1 MPIRRVKPTTNA
13 RRKITFLDTSDLTK
27 KRPEKR
33 LTSGLRKSG
42 GRNNHGRTTVRWRGG
57 GHKRLYR
64 QIDWRRSDKD
74 GIPAKVVAHEY
85 DPNRNAR
92 LHLLQ
97 YADGEKRYVLAV
109 HGVSVGQVVQSG
121 EAADPKPGNCMEL
134 RHIPVGLQ
142 VHAVELVPGRGA
154 QMARGAGTTCSLGAR
169 EGGYALLTL
178 PSGEM
183 RRVNERCR
191 ATIGQ
196 VGNVDAN
203 LVVIGKAGRT
213 RHMGRRPRVRGSAMN
228 PVAHPMGGGEGRRS
242 GGRHP
247 RSKWGQLAKGG
258 NTRKPRKGSSR
269 WIVRGRKRGKHV
281 GR

>member
-1 MPIRRVKPTTNA
+1 MPIRRVKPTSSA
-13 RRKITFLDTSDLTK
+13 RRKITFLETGDLTK
-27 KRPEKR
+27 KKPEKR
-33 LTSGLRKSG
+33 LTRGMRKSG
-42 GRNNHGRTTVRWRGG
+42 GRNNHGHVTIRHRGG

-64 QIDWRRSDKD
+64 VIDWKRNGKD
-74 GIPAKVVAHEY
+74 GVPAKVVAHEY

-97 YADGEKRYVLAV
+97 YADGERRYVLAV
-109 HGVSVGQVVQSG
+109 NGLELGTVVSNGASA
-121 EAADPKPGNCMEL
+121 EPKPGNCMAL
-134 RHIPVGLQ
+134 KHIPVGLQ
-142 VHAVELVPGRGA
+142 VHCVELVPGRGA
-154 QMARGAGTTCSLGAR
+154 QMARGAGSACTLGAK

-183 RRVNERCR
+183 RRVNVECR

-196 VGNVDAN
+196 VGNIDAN
-203 LVVIGKAGRT
+203 LVVIGKAGRK
-213 RHMGRRPRVRGSAMN
+213 RHMGRRPEVRGSAMN
-228 PVAHPMGGGEGRRS
+228 PVAHPMGGGEGRRA

-247 RSKWGQLAKGG
+247 VSPWGVPAKGG

-269 WIVRGRKRGKHV
+269 MIVRGRKRGKHV

>member
-13 RRKITFLDTSDLTK
+13 RRGMSYLDTSDLTR

-33 LTSGLRKSG
+33 LTEGLRKTG
-42 GRNNHGRTTVRWRGG
+42 GRNNHGRITCRHRGG

-64 QIDWRRSDKD
+64 IIDWKRADKD
-74 GIPAKVVAHEY
+74 GIPAKVIAHEY

-97 YADGEKRYVLAV
+97 YRDGERRYVIAAHKV
-109 HGVSVGQVVQSG
+109 EVGQVVVSG
-121 EAADPKPGNCMEL
+121 SGSEPKPGNCMPL
-134 RHIPVGLQ
+134 RDIPTGLV

-154 QMARGAGTTCSLGAR
+154 QMARGAGSYCTLGAKD
-169 EGGYALLTL
+169 GDFALLTL

-183 RRVNERCR
+183 RRVRLDCR

-203 LVVIGKAGRT
+203 LVKIGKAGRK
-213 RHMGRRPRVRGSAMN
+213 RHMGIRPTVRGSAMN

-247 RSKWGQLAKGG
+247 VSPWGKPAKGG
-258 NTRKPRKGSSR
+258 NTRRRKKASSR
-269 WIVRGRKRGKHV
+269 LIVRGRKRGKQV

>member
-1 MPIRRVKPTTNA
+1 MPIRRVKPTTKA
-13 RRKITFLDTSDLTK
+13 RRTITFLDTSDLTK

-33 LTSGLRKSG
+33 LTQGLRKSG
-42 GRNNHGRTTVRWRGG
+42 GRNNHGRTTARHRGG

-64 QIDWRRSDKD
+64 IIDWKRGDKD
-74 GIPAKVVAHEY
+74 GIPAKVVALEY

-97 YADGEKRYVLAV
+97 YADGEKRYVLATHKV
-109 HGVSVGQVVQSG
+109 AVGQAVMNG
-121 EAADPKPGNCMEL
+121 PEAEPKPGNCMML
-134 RHIPVGLQ
+134 KNIPVGLH
-142 VHAVELVPGRGA
+142 VHAVEMVPGRGA
-154 QMARGAGTTCSLGAR
+154 QMARGAGAVCTLSAK
-169 EGGYALLTL
+169 EGKYALLIL

-183 RRVNERCR
+183 RRVHVNCR

-196 VGNVDAN
+196 VGNIDAN
-203 LVVIGKAGRT
+203 LVVIGKAGRS

-247 RSKWGQLAKGG
+247 RSKWGKLAKGG
-258 NTRKPRKGSSR
+258 NTRKTRKTSDR
-269 WIVRGRKRGKHV
+269 AIVRGRKRGKQV

>member
-1 MPIRRVKPTTNA
+1 MPIRRVRPTTNA

-27 KRPEKR
+27 KPPERR
-33 LTSGLRKSG
+33 LTEGLRKHG
-42 GRNNHGRTTVRWRGG
+42 GRNNHGRLTVRHRGG
-57 GHKRLYR
+57 GHKRRYR
-64 QIDWRRSDKD
+64 VIDWKRSDKD

-97 YADGEKRYVLAV
+97 YADGERRYVLAAHQV
-109 HGVSVGQVVQSG
+109 QVGQVVMSG
-121 EAADPKPGNCMEL
+121 KEAEPKPGNCL
-134 RHIPVGLQ
+134 ALADIPTGLQ
-142 VHAVELVPGRGA
+142 VHAVEMVPGRGA
-154 QMARGAGTTCSLGAR
+154 QMARGAGAACVLGAK
-169 EGGYALLTL
+169 EGSYALLTL

-183 RRVNERCR
+183 RRVHLRCR

-203 LVVIGKAGRT
+203 LVVVGKAGRK
-213 RHMGRRPRVRGSAMN
+213 RHMGRRPEVRGSAMN

-269 WIVRGRKRGKHV
+269 FIVRRRKRGKHV

>member
-13 RRKITFLDTSDLTK
+13 RRGMSFLDTSDLTK

-33 LTSGLRKSG
+33 LTVGLRKSG
-42 GRNNHGRTTVRWRGG
+42 GRNNHGRTTVRHRGG

-64 QIDWRRSDKD
+64 IIDWKRGDKD
-74 GIPAKVVAHEY
+74 GVPAKIIALEY

-97 YADGEKRYVLAV
+97 YVDGSRRYVLAAHKV
-109 HGVSVGQVVQSG
+109 KVGHRVMNGPQA
-121 EAADPKPGNCMEL
+121 EPKPGNSML
-134 RHIPVGLQ
+134 LGDIPTGLH
-142 VHAVELVPGRGA
+142 VHAVELIPGKGA
-154 QMARGAGTTCSLGAR
+154 QLARGAGSYCTLGAKA
-169 EGGYALLTL
+169 GGYALLTL

-183 RRVNERCR
+183 RKVNLKCR

-196 VGNVDAN
+196 VGNVDFN
-203 LVVIGKAGRT
+203 LLKLGKAGRR
-213 RHMGRRPRVRGSAMN
+213 RHLGRRPKVRGSAMN

-247 RSKWGQLAKGG
+247 CSPWGKFAKGG
-258 NTRKPRKGSSR
+258 NTRKPRKTTSK
-269 WIVRGRKRGKHV
+269 WIVRGRKRGKQV